1 MQYTSPL
8 YFIVFCAINRY
19 IHKKLNSDIQNIR
32 YFTTFPL
39 PHDYVIF
46 FVFSLEI
53 EIL

>member
-1 MQYTSPL
+1 MQYTSLL

-19 IHKKLNSDIQNIR
+19 KHKKLNRDIQNIR
-32 YFTTFPL
+32 YFTFPL

-53 EIL
+53 EML